1 MGIEKLEELNLR
13 NLRNSGIKVEV
24 WKMNAENTEKSKKL
38 SRTQLQFNSNMKNI

>member
-24 WKMNAENTEKSKKL
+24 WKMNAENKEKSKKL
-38 SRTQLQFNSNMKNI
+38 SRTQL